1 MWPLDLKSTC
11 FIACLSSLRDTTT
24 TTTTNTTTTTTTT
37 NTTYFAVANKT
48 DQPKLTWAG
57 PNHSPIC
64 QILIATQH
72 FSSSSEKNHLVKGW
86 GVGQNCSTTIGT
98 RALAW

>member
-24 TTTTNTTTTTTTT
+24 TTNTNTTT
-37 NTTYFAVANKT
+37 NATYFAVANKT

-72 FSSSSEKNHLVKGW
+72 FSSSWDKTNHLIKGW

>member
-1 MWPLDLKSTC
+1 MWPLDLKSTY
-11 FIACLSSLRDTTT
+11 FIACLSSLRDITTT
-24 TTTTNTTTTTTTT
+24 TTTTNT

-57 PNHSPIC
+57 PNHSPIY

-72 FSSSSEKNHLVKGW
+72 FSSSWAKTNHLVKGW
-86 GVGQNCSTTIGT
+86 GVDQNCSTAIGT

>member
-11 FIACLSSLRDTTT
+11 FIACSSSLRDTTT
-24 TTTTNTTTTTTTT
+24 TTTNTT

-48 DQPKLTWAG
+48 DYTKLTWAG

-72 FSSSSEKNHLVKGW
+72 FSSSWDKKSFGKR
-86 GVGQNCSTTIGT
+86 VGC
-98 RALAW
+98 